1 MASNKQLKAKC
12 ESQGVLLVPYKENC
26 ISCSVWENTTG
37 DQTESQIEWQSPK
50 RLKCWAVAGLFQDS
64 FWLGRSGILRYATVT
79 CGRCSWRFGLS
90 RIWTPRAWR
99 VGQPISR
106 KCPEF
111 LQAGRC
117 CRHLV
122 LASVN
127 HLSFP
132 KLLQNGGEA
141 GDLISP
147 AQLLQGGRPGRVDAL
162 SSRQQ
167 PPPLLM
173 LGQ

>member
-12 ESQGVLLVPYKENC
+12 ESQGVLLIPYKENC

-37 DQTESQIEWQSPK
+37 DQTESQSGRAPK
-50 RLKCWAVAGLFQDS
+50 RLKRSAVANLFPDA
-64 FWLGRSGILRYATVT
+64 FWLGRSGVLRYAVVT
-79 CGRCSWRFGLS
+79 FGGGSWRFGLS
-90 RIWTPRAWR
+90 RIWTPRAWK
-99 VGQPISR
+99 VGRPISR

-132 KLLQNGGEA
+132 KLLQNGDEA
-141 GDLISP
+141 GNLISP

-162 SSRQQ
+162 SSPQQ
-167 PPPLLM
+167 LPPLLM
-173 LGQ
+173 SGQ